1 MRRWSE
7 MVDNFKI
14 KMYLR
19 EKFHNMIKR
28 LLSILIIS
36 ATSVCAH
43 AFSIEA
49 LRFHCADDTVK
60 INQMLHDAITNQSL
74 KTQGQYMSFFADK
87 LMGTPY
93 VAHTLEGDREYLT
106 INVDQLDCTTF
117 VETLVALTKA
127 AVAKSPSWYSYASQ
141 LENIRYHSGHIN
153 GYASRLHYISAW
165 VIENANRGNFREITG
180 QIPSSEAV
188 VKSLNFMSTHRDSY
202 PALAD
207 STAYA
212 EIKNLEAGYNSHR
225 FSIIN
230 KRNLYKKDVINEL
243 RDGDI
248 ICLTTKTDGLDV
260 SHLGIVRFVKGKPH
274 LLHASSNAKKVII
287 DKDDLFE
294 MLKPLRS
301 NTGIRVIRLT
311 DEIY

>member
-87 LMGTPY
+87 LMSTPY

-141 LENIRYHSGHIN
+141 LENIRYHSGHID

-212 EIKNLEAGYNSHR
+212 EIKNLETGYNSHR

>member
-1 MRRWSE
+1 MKNSE
-7 MVDNFKI
+7 
-14 KMYLR
+14 
-19 EKFHNMIKR
+19 NMIKR
-28 LLSILIIS
+28 LLAIAI
-36 ATSVCAH
+36 VCATAVCTH

-60 INQMLHDAITNQSL
+60 INNMLHDAIADQSL

-141 LENIRYHSGHIN
+141 LENIRYHSGRIS

-165 VIENANRGNFREITG
+165 IIENTNRGNFREITG
-180 QIPSSEAV
+180 QIPNNESV
-188 VKSLNFMSTHRDSY
+188 VKSLNFMSTHRSSY

-207 STAYA
+207 DATYE
-212 EIKNLEAGYNSHR
+212 EIKNFEAGYNSHR
-225 FSIIN
+225 FTIIN

-274 LLHASSNAKKVII
+274 LLHASSNAMKVIV

-311 DEIY
+311 DEIF